1 MKPQAI
7 VADHVD
13 GDRLW
18 RSILDMARV
27 GATPGGGSNRLAFS
41 GEDDDGRILFRS
53 WCEEAGLSV
62 ASDAFGNMYA
72 TRKGRAELEP
82 LMIGSHLDTQPS
94 GGRFDGVLG
103 VLGGLEVVRALNDA
117 GIETERPIV
126 LVNWTNEEGAILTP
140 MMGSAVFTGALPL
153 ADALGRRL
161 PDGRTVD
168 EALSAMRCGA
178 GRAEFG
184 FPVCA
189 YLELHIEQG
198 PVLDDE
204 GLPIGIVTGGIGF
217 RRYAIRFGGQEA
229 HAGPTP
235 MTSRRDPVV
244 AAAQVIAFADAL
256 ARRIPDARSTVGT
269 MHVAGGSP
277 NTVAAAVELTLD
289 LRHEDVAVIA
299 YMEEAL
305 AREMVGICDR
315 YGVEISRKT
324 IADSPPAPFDEGVI
338 AAFDAAA
345 DLLGCARRRMPS
357 GAGHDACNMSRTYP
371 TGMVFVPSVNGLS
384 HNEAEFTSQTD
395 CVSGVKVL
403 AQAVA
408 NLASGLR

>member
-1 MKPQAI
+1 
-7 VADHVD
+7 
-13 GDRLW
+13 
-18 RSILDMARV
+18 
-27 GATPGGGSNRLAFS
+27 
-41 GEDDDGRILFRS
+41 
-53 WCEEAGLSV
+53 
-62 ASDAFGNMYA
+62 
-72 TRKGRAELEP
+72 
-82 LMIGSHLDTQPS
+82 
-94 GGRFDGVLG
+94 
-103 VLGGLEVVRALNDA
+103 
-117 GIETERPIV
+117 
-126 LVNWTNEEGAILTP
+126 
-140 MMGSAVFTGALPL
+140 
-153 ADALGRRL
+153 
-161 PDGRTVD
+161 
-168 EALSAMRCGA
+168 
-178 GRAEFG
+178 
-184 FPVCA
+184 
-189 YLELHIEQG
+189 
-198 PVLDDE
+198 
-204 GLPIGIVTGGIGF
+204 
-217 RRYAIRFGGQEA
+217 
-229 HAGPTP
+229 
-235 MTSRRDPVV
+235 
-244 AAAQVIAFADAL
+244 
-256 ARRIPDARSTVGT
+256 